1 MTNYQHMRILLAG
14 ICCLFFTFKLAA
26 QSPTVKGSVRDTM
39 DKKFLPNAVVALIQK
54 KDSSLYKFVRTARD
68 GSFQIAQVAPGK
80 YQLLISYPK
89 FADYT
94 DDIEVKGDPLEL
106 GNIPLTQQ
114 AQLLQA
120 VIIKSAGA
128 IRIKGDTTEFVAD
141 SFKVREGATVE
152 ELLKKL
158 PGFQVNSKGEIVAQG
173 QRVDKVLVDGEEF
186 FGDDPTMATRNI
198 GAKAVDK
205 VQVFDTKTEQ
215 QQLTG
220 MTNGQ
225 QGKTVNIKLK
235 DDQKKGGFGRY
246 SVASDLNRY
255 HDVNLIY
262 NRFVGKKKFS
272 VYANKSTT
280 NTGSLNWEDRRRLG
294 IDNDYEFDEISGGM
308 YFEMEDDGF
317 NNWSFRGLP
326 DAYTAG
332 ALFSNKWAEDK
343 QNVNGSY
350 RYNRLGMRNQGST
363 MTQNILRDTLFY
375 TNQYQAQDNLNQQ
388 HAINGKWEWKPDS
401 FSTLKLTTSL
411 IRRQSQFDN
420 STVAESLSEERDSV
434 NTSNRVNEG
443 ATSKNDA
450 DNVLNYKRTFKK
462 AGRQLQANVRFRIT
476 EEEQNSFLRFQNRYF
491 ENNVVDSVE
500 NADQQKL
507 NNNRSTTMG
516 AKLTYVE
523 PLNTKWNL
531 IFSYAY
537 NQNDATSKRNTYDR
551 SPNGKYEN
559 RNLLFSNNFDMEAHG
574 HSGSVITRF
583 NTKKVKFA
591 LGSGLSATRFDLLN
605 MDSSRK
611 YNFNFLNITP
621 QGNVNFSPQ
630 ANTNI
635 FVSYNGTTVQPNI
648 EQLQPL
654 RNNTDPLNITIGN
667 PALEVGF
674 RHNINVGYF
683 SYKMLKQMG
692 IWTSL
697 NYTITNNAI
706 SNNTV
711 IEPNGKRTTQAVNVN
726 GNSNWNYWLEFN
738 KGEGE
743 KKLIHTVSLNANGS
757 TYNNLIN
764 SLENRTNSFTA
775 SIGYGLRYEVDQK
788 WMLNVKPRV
797 GLSRS
802 TSSLNPAARTSFLTY
817 GGNAEGRVNLPWK
830 LEVQSDVDFDWRQR
844 ISAFDANPNITY
856 WKAELRKKVF
866 KNNSGI
872 IAIVANDI
880 LNNYRG
886 FNRIINS
893 NFITE
898 ERYQRVGQYFQ
909 LKFEWSFNKMGGT
922 Q

>member
-1 MTNYQHMRILLAG
+1 MRILFVSISL
-14 ICCLFFTFKLAA
+14 LLLSLNLVA
-26 QSPTVKGSVRDTM
+26 QSPVKGSVRDTM

-54 KDSSLYKFVRTARD
+54 KDSSLYKFVRTAKD
-68 GSFQIAQVAPGK
+68 GSFQFPQVAAGK
-80 YQLLISYPK
+80 YQLLVSYPK

-94 DDIEVKGDPLEL
+94 DDIEIKTEPLNL
-106 GNIPLTQQ
+106 GAIPLTQQ

-205 VQVFDTKTEQ
+205 VQVFDTKSET

-225 QGKTVNIKLK
+225 EGKTVNIKLK
-235 DDQKKGGFGRY
+235 EDQKKGGFGRFN
-246 SVASDLNRY
+246 AATDFNRY
-255 HDVNLIY
+255 HDVNLMY
-262 NRFVGKKKFS
+262 NKFVGKKKFS
-272 VYANKSTT
+272 VYGNKSTT
-280 NTGSLNWEDRRRLG
+280 STGSLNWDDRRKLG
-294 IDNDYEFDEISGGM
+294 LDNDYEFDEISGGM

-317 NNWSFRGLP
+317 SGWNFRGLP

-332 ALFSNKWAEDK
+332 ALFSNKWAEDR

-350 RYNRLGMRNQGST
+350 RYNRLGMQNQGST
-363 MTQNILRDTLFY
+363 LTQNILKDTLFY
-375 TNQYQAQDNLNQQ
+375 TNQYQNQKNVNQQ
-388 HAINGKWEWKPDS
+388 HAFNGKWEWKPDS
-401 FSTLKLTTSL
+401 LSTIKLTTAL
-411 IRRQSQFDN
+411 TRRESEFDN
-420 STVAESLSEERDSV
+420 STFAESLSEERDTV

-443 ATSKNDA
+443 FSNKRDA
-450 DNVLNYKRTFKK
+450 DNNLSYKRLFKK
-462 AGRQLQANVRFRIT
+462 AGRQLQANFRFRYT

-491 ENNVVDSVE
+491 KSNLADSTE

-507 NNNRSTTMG
+507 NDNQATTLG
-516 AKLTYVE
+516 AKFTYAE
-523 PLNTKWNL
+523 PLSTKWSL
-531 IFSYAY
+531 ILSYAY
-537 NQNDATSKRNTYDR
+537 TQNDATSKRNTFDR
-551 SPNGKYEN
+551 SANGKYEN
-559 RNLLFSNNFDMEAHG
+559 RNRLFSNNFDMEAHG
-574 HSGSVITRF
+574 HSGSVISRY
-583 NTKKVKFA
+583 NTKKLKFA
-591 LGSGLSATRFDLLN
+591 LGSGVSSTRFNLLN
-605 MDSSRK
+605 IDSNRK
-611 YNFNFLNITP
+611 YNFNFLNLT
-621 QGNVNFSPQ
+621 PQ
-630 ANTNI
+630 ANVNYTMQANSNL
-635 FVSYNGTTVQPNI
+635 FVSYNGSTVQPNI

-654 RNNTDPLNITIGN
+654 RNNADPLNIVIGN

-674 RHNINVGYF
+674 RHRINLGYY
-683 SYKMLKQMG
+683 SYKMLKQLG
-692 IWTSL
+692 IWTNFS
-697 NYTITNNAI
+697 YTVTNNAI
-706 SNNTV
+706 SNNTTV
-711 IEPNGKRTTQAVNVN
+711 QPNGKRTTQAVNVN

-743 KKLIHTVSLNANGS
+743 KKLIYSLSLNAFGS
-757 TYNNLIN
+757 TYNNLVN
-764 SLENRTNSFTA
+764 SLENRTRSLNLSF
-775 SIGYGLRYEVDQK
+775 GYGLRYEVDQK
-788 WMLNVKPRV
+788 WALHIRPNI
-797 GLSRS
+797 GWSRS
-802 TSSLNPAARTSFLTY
+802 ESSLNPSARTSFLTY
-817 GGNAEGRVNLPWK
+817 GGNAEGRLNLPWK
-830 LEVQSDVDFDWRQR
+830 LEIQSDVNFDWRQR

-866 KNNSGI
+866 KDNSGI
-872 IAIVANDI
+872 ISLVANDI
-880 LNNYRG
+880 LDSYRG

-909 LKFEWSFNKMGGT
+909 FKLEWTFNKMGG